1 MNVPQV
7 QSLPKRRRRWAYP
20 TCSLS
25 RPIRHKVKIQLCFS
39 TSFFY
44 SDIVF
49 HELLDALTLTLFLH
63 FRWVSNFW
71 IHERGQEESRPCST
85 DPFVWAATSQE
96 KTYSACIRVA
106 GTGNLFP
113 SIKAELIVLP
123 SVKPS
128 DSDHAKIF
136 PRTSP
141 GSHILKWSPPA
152 NDPQRPIFSKIDW
165 QRHQNLIILCASI
178 LTTVKS
184 KSAMSP
190 VAKFRSLLIKMLLI
204 HNHTMIK
211 ISSQSNKPF
220 IVVYSCV

>member
-1 MNVPQV
+1 MNVPSGTISSKTAKAMSLPDMQPV
-7 QSLPKRRRRWAYP
+7 QSYP
-20 TCSLS
+20 AQSKNSTLFF
-25 RPIRHKVKIQLCFS
+25 HQLFLFWHCFPL
-39 TSFFY
+39 
-44 SDIVF
+44 IC
-49 HELLDALTLTLFLH
+49 ALTLTLFLH

-85 DPFVWAATSQE
+85 DPFVWASISQE
-96 KTYSACIRVA
+96 KTYSAYMRVT

-113 SIKAELIVLP
+113 SIKVELIVLP

-128 DSDHAKIF
+128 DPDHAKIF
-136 PRTSP
+136 TRTSP
-141 GSHILKWSPPA
+141 GSQILKWSPSA